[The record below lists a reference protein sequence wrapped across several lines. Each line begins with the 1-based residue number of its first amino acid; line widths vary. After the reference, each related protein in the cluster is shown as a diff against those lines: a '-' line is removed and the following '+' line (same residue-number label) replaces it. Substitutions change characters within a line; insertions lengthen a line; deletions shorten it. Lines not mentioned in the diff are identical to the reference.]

1 MTVIALY
8 PLKVLFNHKNVKRL
22 TLLGS
27 LAVCIK
33 HLLTH
38 YITVVKLFSLQRLNK
53 RIFEFSFGSVECK
66 NRPSEIA
73 SHHLSSSGEL
83 KQSGQNLYC
92 KLLLEVSLLKM

>member
-1 MTVIALY
+1 M
-8 PLKVLFNHKNVKRL
+8 
-22 TLLGS
+22 
-27 LAVCIK
+27 CIK
-33 HLLTH
+33 HLLIH

-53 RIFEFSFGSVECK
+53 RILEFNFGSVECK

-92 KLLLEVSLLKM
+92 KLLLEVSLLKMRLISKMQLVRCGVSAVFSLSLLVT